1 MAPSFVS
8 SQQTTVGG
16 AQDPGAGDKERRGG
30 GVWGGGVGGVG
41 GGCVQRSSGLG
52 RLSLPGS
59 VLDGASLWAASR
71 VVSAVL
77 TERPL
82 GPGLVV
88 EP

>member
-30 GVWGGGVGGVG
+30 GSWGVG
-41 GGCVQRSSGLG
+41 GGCVRRSSGLG